1 MARKKDIALDSQQL
15 GPSAR
20 KLYEFLH
27 DRVKGQDES
36 IRSLARAVDY
46 WQSGLRDAKKPI
58 HSALIVGPSG
68 SGKTLLIRALAEHL
82 FGSPDAFTE
91 VSCCRFEDTH
101 LSQKYIDNH
110 HFRYLHDSDPGIKK
124 AVEKYNGLV
133 TEISAIEKMPSQAVK
148 PAHKEKLAKLYA
160 ELDKAKSEID
170 SIESNL
176 MSIIVFDHIENA
188 RGEMQDFISEM
199 LENGKVLLSNGQMV
213 HLNNAFVFVT
223 SNDFVTGREKGFRAD
238 VEIGGF
244 RPKEQIS
251 HDPHEKGIYLRNW
264 EQVKSYYTPRFLGC
278 VDRTYI
284 FRELEEKARAEI
296 FDDILFKFQKKLA
309 TEHSIDLSVSEEVKK
324 FIVRE
329 ASDELTLG
337 ARLIQSKFDKYIGR
351 PIGRMKNC
359 RAIRKKDKLVAVL
372 SNDAGEDGKKEV
384 IFKKTR

>member
-1 MARKKDIALDSQQL
+1 MARKKNIDLDSQQL
-15 GPSAR
+15 GPSAQ

-27 DRVKGQDES
+27 ERVKGQDEA

-46 WQSGLRDAKKPI
+46 WQSGLRDTKKTI
-58 HSALIVGPSG
+58 HSALLVGPSG
-68 SGKTLLIRALAEHL
+68 SGKTLLIRALAERL

-110 HFRYLHDSDPGIKK
+110 HLRYLYDSDPGIKK
-124 AVEKYNGLV
+124 AVEKYNNLV
-133 TEISAIEKMPSQAVK
+133 TQISAIEKMPPQAVK
-148 PAHKEKLAKLYA
+148 PVHKEKLTKLYA
-160 ELDKAKSEID
+160 EMDKAKSEID

-199 LENGKVLLSNGQMV
+199 LENAKILLSNGQMV
-213 HLNNAFVFVT
+213 NLNNAFVFVT

-244 RPKEQIS
+244 RPKEQVS
-251 HDPHEKGIYLRNW
+251 HDPREKGIYLKNW
-264 EQVKSYYTPRFLGC
+264 EQVKSYFTPRFLGC

-284 FRELEEKARAEI
+284 LREFDEKARSEI
-296 FDDILFKFQKKLA
+296 FDIIFSKFQNKLA
-309 TEHSIDLSVSEEVKK
+309 AECSISLSVSEEVRA

-351 PIGRMKNC
+351 PIGRMKN
-359 RAIRKKDKLVAVL
+359 RKAFRKGDKLAASL
-372 SNDAGEDGKKEV
+372 ASRQGSEEKEV
-384 IFKKTR
+384 IFRKTR